1 VALLLGPFWAPM
13 VAILIILGPLCV
25 QTLLRTPTTCGLI
38 WSPRGCPDSATREAP
53 CGWHC
58 QRPWRPRRSYR
69 TQDYRKLQRASSAHN
84 RVDLLG
90 SGTIRPSGTIW
101 YDPVRFFIF
110 HYFLPVRSGRKRY
123 DPVRFGTIWYDPV
136 LDRTRS

>member
-1 VALLLGPFWAPM
+1 MALLLGPFWAPM

-25 QTLLRTPTTCGLI
+25 QTWLRNPTTCGLI
-38 WSPRGCPDSATREAP
+38 WSPPGCPDSATRKA
-53 CGWHC
+53 H
-58 QRPWRPRRSYR
+58 WRPRRSYR

-84 RVDLLG
+84 CVDLLG

-136 LDRTRS
+136 RFLSLYLLLL